1 MERPIRATSAKVG
14 GTGPKAPTTGGAGP
28 KAATAGGAAAKAPT
42 AGARA
47 TSGAGKSLP
56 AAPKTRHP
64 YMKYWSEEYEAS
76 ADVDLVVGKSTLPVH
91 RHVLSASDVFSKD
104 LKSSNGSTASSGTTS
119 SVSARTKRLRVQ
131 PEVKGVTKENMIL
144 LLNHVY
150 TTDAHL
156 SPDNIGE
163 VRLLVDLANQFG
175 FRAVSA
181 KCMSV
186 LTTDKKF
193 LEAVRE
199 DLDGM
204 DPDIVAAWLGV
215 AEKASGLALKRVV
228 AEFIAANYFTIFGR
242 EPAAERKGAWA
253 EVVEAVTGEAGLLRM
268 VSHNLAQAYEDKP
281 QRLDLGFDRNY
292 AAVYGVAFGLFVGFI
307 VPGWFLMVA
316 ILGSLFFMGR
326 RYSLGL
332 QNMVDTITRGVMRKL
347 IQQCV
352 QNVGSSQAFM
362 HELHPNNG
370 KMYYQAP
377 RTPQLELLE

>member
-1 MERPIRATSAKVG
+1 MGVKAGIPGV
-14 GTGPKAPTTGGAGP
+14 KAPLSARTTSS
-28 KAATAGGAAAKAPT
+28 AAK
-42 AGARA
+42 
-47 TSGAGKSLP
+47 SGP
-56 AAPKTRHP
+56 VAPKTRHV
-64 YMKYWSEEYEAS
+64 YMKYWSEDYEAS

-91 RHVLSASDVFSKD
+91 RHVLSVSDVFSKD
-104 LKSSNGSTASSGTTS
+104 LRPTSTTPSSIST
-119 SVSARTKRLRVQ
+119 RKRVRVQ
-131 PEVKGVTKENMIL
+131 TEVKGVTKENMIL
-144 LLNHVY
+144 LLSHVY

-156 SPDNIGE
+156 SAENIGE

-204 DPDIVAAWLGV
+204 DPDVVAPWLCV
-215 AEKASGLALKRVV
+215 AQKASGPALKKVV
-228 AEFIAANYFTIFGR
+228 AKFLGSNYFTIFGR
-242 EPAAERKGAWA
+242 EPAVERKGAWS
-253 EVVEAVTGEAGLLRM
+253 EVANAVTSDTELLRM

-281 QRLDLGFDRNY
+281 QRLDFGFDRNY
-292 AAVYGVAFGLFVGFI
+292 AAVYGVGFGLFVGFI

-316 ILGSLFFMGR
+316 IFASIFFVGR
-326 RYSLGL
+326 KYSQGL
-332 QNMVDTITRGVMRKL
+332 QHMVDNITRGVMRKL

-352 QNVGSSQAFM
+352 QNVGSQPFM
-362 HELHPNNG
+362 QEMHPNNG
-370 KMYYQAP
+370 KMYYHAS